1 MILQH
6 IKFLSVLCY
15 ILYCISNREMDD
27 DGVSPTGSE
36 DTGGNKDTR
45 DD

>member
-6 IKFLSVLCY
+6 IKFLSVLLY

-27 DGVSPTGSE
+27 GVSPTGSK